1 MTARVEHSVTN
12 RPRTLAGAPST
23 SAESQVNSAMWD
35 IDAAKRH
42 VYRLQLRIAKA
53 VEKGRYNKAR
63 ALQRL
68 LTSSFSGKLLAVHRV
83 MNNRGR
89 KTPGIDGVIWSGVL
103 DKANAVAAIRRRG
116 YRAQPL
122 RRIYIPK
129 SNGKERALGIPTM
142 TDRAMQALHR
152 LALEPWA
159 EVTADRNSY
168 GFRPK
173 RSTHDA
179 LESCF
184 QLLSRK
190 HSPKW
195 VLDADIKGCF
205 DYLSHDWLLANVP
218 MDKGVLNQW
227 LRCGYI
233 DKRVYHQTAS
243 GTPQGGIIS
252 PMLCNMALDGLES
265 ALKSTVPAKSGH
277 CVNVTRYADDIV
289 VTGATKELLEEK
301 IRPAMQAF
309 MAERGLTLSEE
320 KTRIVHIDEGF
331 DFLGCN
337 LRKYDG
343 KLLITPTKEKVLVFA
358 QEVRAIVKR
367 GVALPTH
374 QLLTRLNRTLRGWFN
389 YYRPWCSKRTFSYLD
404 TWIYR
409 AMWWWMRRRHSNRK
423 KRWLY
428 GHYTQPQRT
437 PKGTYRRVFTG
448 QCVTNSGVLRRI
460 TLFKLGDLP
469 IVRHVKIMGHVHPY
483 SWFYWR
489 YLRKRW
495 HHGRNRRQADRRY
508 LAKFRLAT

>member
-1 MTARVEHSVTN
+1 MTARVEHSATN

-23 SAESQVNSAMWD
+23 SAESQVNPAMWD

-53 VEKGRYNKAR
+53 VEKGRYNRAR

-89 KTPGIDGVIWSGVL
+89 KTPRIDGVVWSGVL
-103 DKANAVAAIRRRG
+103 DKANAVAAIKRRG

-129 SNGKERALGIPTM
+129 SNGKERPLGIPTM

-205 DYLSHDWLLANVP
+205 DYLSHDWLLANIP
-218 MDKGVLNQW
+218 MDKGALNQW
-227 LRCGYI
+227 LRCGHI
-233 DKRVYHQTAS
+233 DKRVYHQTDS
-243 GTPQGGIIS
+243 GTPQGGII
-252 PMLCNMALDGLES
+252 
-265 ALKSTVPAKSGH
+265 
-277 CVNVTRYADDIV
+277 
-289 VTGATKELLEEK
+289 
-301 IRPAMQAF
+301 
-309 MAERGLTLSEE
+309 
-320 KTRIVHIDEGF
+320 
-331 DFLGCN
+331 
-337 LRKYDG
+337 
-343 KLLITPTKEKVLVFA
+343 TPTTIE
-358 QEVRAIVKR
+358 Q
-367 GVALPTH
+367 
-374 QLLTRLNRTLRGWFN
+374 TLG
-389 YYRPWCSKRTFSYLD
+389 
-404 TWIYR
+404 
-409 AMWWWMRRRHSNRK
+409 
-423 KRWLY
+423 
-428 GHYTQPQRT
+428 
-437 PKGTYRRVFTG
+437 
-448 QCVTNSGVLRRI
+448 
-460 TLFKLGDLP
+460 
-469 IVRHVKIMGHVHPY
+469 
-483 SWFYWR
+483 
-489 YLRKRW
+489 
-495 HHGRNRRQADRRY
+495 
-508 LAKFRLAT
+508 